1 MSKKRLLIVTNVDWF
16 FISHRIAIAEEALKQ
31 GYEVIVAAENTGR
44 ANEIEKKGIR
54 FVNLS
59 FSRSGTNIVDELSTI
74 LRFYLLYRKVKPDV
88 VHQITLKPVIY
99 GSIVSR
105 FTSINGVVNAISG
118 LGYNFTN
125 SRLSSTV
132 KWMIQLMRY
141 GFKRKNLSVIFQ
153 NKDDY
158 NELKGLK
165 ILSSQNT
172 IFFIKGSGV
181 NLNEYH
187 SNLLPETS
195 KIKILFPSR
204 MLWDKGV
211 KEVYEAALELKKE
224 YYTKIEFILAGLADE
239 NNKAGVPQDILE
251 SWQDGTY
258 LQWIGYC
265 QNMKKV
271 YEDCHIVILP
281 SYREGMPKS
290 LIEAAAMGRALIT
303 TDAIGCKECVDEG
316 VNGLKVPVGD
326 AHALALAIR
335 KLVDNPEMLTSMGK
349 ASRMKAEKE
358 FDIVQ
363 VVNKHLEIYNQ
374 YL

>member
-1 MSKKRLLIVTNVDWF
+1 
-16 FISHRIAIAEEALKQ
+16 
-31 GYEVIVAAENTGR
+31 
-44 ANEIEKKGIR
+44 
-54 FVNLS
+54 
-59 FSRSGTNIVDELSTI
+59 
-74 LRFYLLYRKVKPDV
+74 
-88 VHQITLKPVIY
+88 
-99 GSIVSR
+99 
-105 FTSINGVVNAISG
+105 
-118 LGYNFTN
+118 
-125 SRLSSTV
+125 
-132 KWMIQLMRY
+132 MIQLMRY

>member
-1 MSKKRLLIVTNVDWF
+1 
-16 FISHRIAIAEEALKQ
+16 
-31 GYEVIVAAENTGR
+31 
-44 ANEIEKKGIR
+44 
-54 FVNLS
+54 
-59 FSRSGTNIVDELSTI
+59 
-74 LRFYLLYRKVKPDV
+74 
-88 VHQITLKPVIY
+88 
-99 GSIVSR
+99 
-105 FTSINGVVNAISG
+105 
-118 LGYNFTN
+118 
-125 SRLSSTV
+125 
-132 KWMIQLMRY
+132 
-141 GFKRKNLSVIFQ
+141 
-153 NKDDY
+153 
-158 NELKGLK
+158 
-165 ILSSQNT
+165 
-172 IFFIKGSGV
+172 
-181 NLNEYH
+181 
-187 SNLLPETS
+187 
-195 KIKILFPSR
+195 